1 MAALVFDRNIGAIE
15 TVSPWALPP
24 GYTAS
29 AVNVVLSPHALAMP
43 RAGTVAITGSGSA
56 PTGPIEALFTRRDGG
71 DETIWAAN
79 LGGLATPPS
88 LFVRTG
94 TTWANPSLSDTD
106 VETEAFTFAAYNGKV
121 FLAYAGTANRLH
133 VYDLAAASPAI
144 RRVGLLPPGK
154 PTMANTGSGSYAAT
168 LRRYKVQML
177 IHQDGSDASSPVHAA
192 SELSVA
198 DSFTPSGSGTHVRI
212 TMPTAVDSATHWRI
226 YGSADGVT
234 YYQITDDLAVG
245 TTTYDDNVAP
255 ANYYAFNGVTA
266 PEVGLYIPPPSVKYL
281 ATNGERLFMAGAY
294 ETTAASTET
303 APSDRRVWF
312 TRPLGAT
319 GEGDDE
325 AITQTAAA
333 TYWLDIDNEDG
344 SPITALASTLDGS
357 VYVGTATSL
366 WRLVDTGVIDEPVRA
381 ERVVAGVG
389 PTGPSALTATDSVD
403 GSMIYFGA
411 ASGPYRYSPA
421 TGVQFLGADWVMPE
435 GDALNQPA
443 IRWCA
448 FDPESRCVFWS
459 VEASYLDE
467 SANTLRVFNPAYVQ
481 NVGGVWRGGWARYV
495 YGYPSDAEV
504 SCATVYKTRLVFGGA
519 TAASGDLLFTH
530 DESADDD
537 DGNAYTC
544 STTTAEIV
552 DGDGTR
558 AMRTRDPYIWK
569 RRDQSVSLT
578 LTKNR
583 GGTNQTVTDTAPNET
598 ISGGETSWHR
608 QKVEGLTTDTAY
620 SLSVAMSFT
629 PVITATARHS
639 DGVQRFVV
647 PVMPQEVG

>member
-1 MAALVFDRNIGAIE
+1 MATLVFDRNIGALE

-29 AVNVVLSPHALAMP
+29 AVNVVLSPHALAVP
-43 RAGTVAITGSGSA
+43 RAGTVAITGSGSG
-56 PTGPIEALFTRRDGG
+56 PTGPIDALFTRRDGG

-106 VETEAFTFAAYNGKV
+106 VETEAFAFAAYNGKV

-168 LRRYKVQML
+168 LRYYKVQML

-198 DSFTPSGSGTHVRI
+198 DSFTPSGSGTHARI

-303 APSDRRVWF
+303 GPSERRVWF

-319 GEGDDE
+319 DEGDDE
-325 AITQTAAA
+325 AEGVESEDDAEEDEEEEIKTSASDLKSILTNLGEIYLGAKDKKSSETFELKIKDFIDLNDKKAVASMLKGLIAMNVKQQKSIETL
-333 TYWLDIDNEDG
+333 TKKLDITPDKKVLITSKHYQRDSEMDG
-344 SPITALASTLDGS
+344 EEKKKTDQKKTAGAK
-357 VYVGTATSL
+357 
-366 WRLVDTGVIDEPVRA
+366 
-381 ERVVAGVG
+381 
-389 PTGPSALTATDSVD
+389 ALKS
-403 GSMIYFGA
+403 IFA
-411 ASGPYRYSPA
+411 ASG
-421 TGVQFLGADWVMPE
+421 VQ
-435 GDALNQPA
+435 
-443 IRWCA
+443 
-448 FDPESRCVFWS
+448 
-459 VEASYLDE
+459 
-467 SANTLRVFNPAYVQ
+467 LR
-481 NVGGVWRGGWARYV
+481 
-495 YGYPSDAEV
+495 D
-504 SCATVYKTRLVFGGA
+504 
-519 TAASGDLLFTH
+519 
-530 DESADDD
+530 
-537 DGNAYTC
+537 
-544 STTTAEIV
+544 
-552 DGDGTR
+552 
-558 AMRTRDPYIWK
+558 
-569 RRDQSVSLT
+569 
-578 LTKNR
+578 
-583 GGTNQTVTDTAPNET
+583 
-598 ISGGETSWHR
+598 
-608 QKVEGLTTDTAY
+608 
-620 SLSVAMSFT
+620 
-629 PVITATARHS
+629 
-639 DGVQRFVV
+639 
-647 PVMPQEVG
+647 